1 VFTRLAKYIDKIIS
15 YPSNLFSAAFMVA
28 MVFVMLVVAADV
40 FMRYVFKSPIIGI
53 WDLCALAFS
62 IIVWG
67 PMAAAALKGSHVA
80 IEFLKD
86 RLPRLPR
93 LGLELIIAL
102 VSSVILG
109 IVSWRLVVHA
119 MILGAS
125 QTQTAALR
133 IPYEPFAYFAAF
145 ACAFMAL
152 AFLAR
157 VPEAVGKIRK
167 EPEAV
172 GKIQKEPEAV
182 EKVEKMKG
190 SSI

>member
-1 VFTRLAKYIDKIIS
+1 MFSKLAKYMDKVIS
-15 YPSNLFSAAFMVA
+15 YPSNLYSAGFMVA
-28 MVFVMLVVAADV
+28 MVFVMVAVAADV
-40 FMRYVFKSPIIGI
+40 TKRYLFGSPILGT

-67 PMAAAALKGSHVA
+67 PMTAAALKGSHIA
-80 IEFLKD
+80 ITFLLEK
-86 RLPRLPR
+86 LPRLPR

-102 VSSVILG
+102 VSSVMLG
-109 IVSWRLVVHA
+109 MVSWRLMLLA
-119 MILGAS
+119 IEMGS
-125 QTQTAALR
+125 DRTQTATLR
-133 IPYEPFAYFAAF
+133 IPIEPFAFVAAF

-152 AFLAR
+152 TFLAR

-172 GKIQKEPEAV
+172 GKVQKELDAV

>member
-1 VFTRLAKYIDKIIS
+1 MFSKVAKYMDRVIS
-15 YPSNLFSAAFMVA
+15 YPSNLASAAFMVA
-28 MVFVMLVVAADV
+28 MVFVMLAVAADV
-40 FMRYVFKSPIIGI
+40 MMRYLFGSPILGI

-67 PMAAAALKGSHVA
+67 PMTAAALKGSHIAVT
-80 IEFLKD
+80 FLLEK
-86 RLPRLPR
+86 LPRLPR

-102 VSSVILG
+102 VSSVMLG
-109 IVSWRLVVHA
+109 MVSWRLVLLA
-119 MILGAS
+119 IEMGADK
-125 QTQTAALR
+125 TQTATLR
-133 IPYEPFAYFAAF
+133 IPIEPFAFAAAF

-157 VPEAVGKIRK
+157 VPEAVGRIRK

-172 GKIQKEPEAV
+172 RKTQEELEAV
-182 EKVEKMKG
+182 ERIEKMKG